1 MNRSYRID
9 ATDRFSA
16 LQRLARR
23 PLACCLAAACIPRLL
38 DALLLRNF
46 YAPDEI
52 FQYLEQAHRLVY
64 HQGFV
69 PWEFQV
75 GLRSWLIPLGL
86 ALPMEIMR
94 WFSASPVPG
103 LVLIRVLCSFASLSV
118 VWCAVRWG
126 QIYQG
131 NRGAWLAGMLAAL
144 WPDLWLMAPHPM
156 EEAFAAY
163 TLLPAMHLALLNR
176 RSPKPRYVLV
186 AGFLLGLSFSLREQL
201 APAIAIAG
209 IYLCGTTPKNWWRG
223 IGMAVLPVLA
233 VGLLDWWSWGEIF
246 RSFWMNV
253 YLNLVVGIASHFFD
267 SESPAYFPLNL
278 LYGWL
283 WGAVF
288 LVWLAWR
295 GAKQMQ
301 VAGWVA
307 LAILIEHSLIAH
319 KELRYVF
326 PGIALA
332 VPLAGIG
339 LARVWQAGQ
348 QRRNFLILAALLSG
362 PYLSPTFTMM
372 LRWQQ
377 SAYDLYAEIAPQHPC
392 EVAIATWDRGFLPI
406 MPLFGGSTRF
416 TDATGMA
423 EADFIVARPGDARI
437 PAGFTLKT
445 CARDSWI
452 PFHPHKSDICYWR
465 RPAPGGPAQLCPA
478 ARAAPFTL
486 VYPPAARA
494 FVIRDNMAPDP

>member
-1 MNRSYRID
+1 MNRFYLI
-9 ATDRFSA
+9 SA
-16 LQRLARR
+16 LPRRLVLH
-23 PLACCLAAACIPRLL
+23 PLACCLVAALIPRLL
-38 DALLLRNF
+38 NALLLRNY

-52 FQYLEQAHRLVY
+52 FQYLEQAHRMVY
-64 HQGFV
+64 HHGFV

-86 ALPMEIMR
+86 ALPMEMMR

-103 LVLIRVLCSFASLSV
+103 LVLIRVLCCLVSLSV
-118 VWCAVRWG
+118 VCCAVRWG
-126 QIYQG
+126 EFYQG
-131 NRGAWLAGMLAAL
+131 NRGAWLAGMLAAF

-163 TLLPAMHLALLNR
+163 TLVPAIHLAVLNR
-176 RSPKPRYVLV
+176 RAPKAHYVLL
-186 AGFLLGLSFSLREQL
+186 AGFLLGLTFSLREQL

-209 IYLCGTTPKNWWRG
+209 LYLCGSSPKNWWRG
-223 IGMAVLPVLA
+223 VGMALLPVLA

-246 RSFWMNV
+246 RSFWMNF

-267 SESPAYFPLNL
+267 SQSPAYFPLNL
-278 LYGWL
+278 LYDWL
-283 WGAVF
+283 WGAVL
-288 LVWLAWR
+288 LVWLAWL

-301 VAGWVA
+301 IAGWVA
-307 LAILIEHSLIAH
+307 LVILAEHSLIAH

-339 LARVWQAGQ
+339 LAGMWQADR
-348 QRRNFLILAALLSG
+348 QRRNLLLLAALLSG
-362 PYLSPTFTMM
+362 PYLSPSFYMM
-372 LRWQQ
+372 LRWQA
-377 SAYDLYAEIAPQHPC
+377 SAYALYAEIAAQHPC
-392 EVAIATWDRGFLPI
+392 EVAIGTWDRGFLPI
-406 MPLFGGSTRF
+406 LPPFGGATRF

-423 EADFIVARPGDARI
+423 DADGIVARPGDVRI
-437 PAGFTLKT
+437 PAGFTLKS
-445 CARDSWI
+445 CAVDGWI
-452 PFHPHKSDICYWR
+452 PFHPHATDICYWR
-465 RPAPGGPAQLCPA
+465 RPVQFCQPEQAPA
-478 ARAAPFTL
+478 FTL